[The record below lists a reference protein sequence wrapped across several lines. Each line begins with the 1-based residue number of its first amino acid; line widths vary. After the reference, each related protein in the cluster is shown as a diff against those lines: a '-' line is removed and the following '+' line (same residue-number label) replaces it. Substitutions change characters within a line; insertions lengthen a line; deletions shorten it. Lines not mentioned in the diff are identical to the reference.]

1 MKVPINWLRDYVDI
15 NISTK
20 ELGDRLT
27 MTGSMAEEIIAK
39 GADISNVVTGKIV
52 KLEKHP
58 DADKLF
64 VCQVDVGA
72 GEPIQII
79 TAATNMKLH
88 DVIPVA
94 LHNST
99 LFGGVKIKKT
109 KMRGLVS
116 NGMFCS
122 EEELGLAEEH
132 VHGLMILP
140 EETPVGKD
148 IKEVLG
154 LNSEIIDFELTS
166 NRPDCMSIIG
176 MARET
181 AATIGT
187 TYRMPDVSY
196 TPNSSEN
203 INDFLKV
210 EVRDSDLCSRFIAR
224 GVKNV
229 KIGPSPKW
237 MQDKLAEAG
246 VRPIS
251 NIVDITNYVM
261 LEFGQPM
268 HAYDFRE
275 ISTNR
280 IVVERAKAGE
290 KFTTLDGT
298 ERDLDESML
307 TIRDGETAIGLAGIM
322 GGLNSEI
329 KEDTTGVIFEAANF
343 EHINIRVS
351 TAKLGLRTEAS
362 ARFEKGLDPNMAE
375 KAIDRA
381 CQLVIELG
389 AGEVME
395 GIIDVYPEKVVP
407 KVITVDSNW
416 VNEFLGTEIDKE
428 AMRGYL
434 EKLDMSVEI
443 SGDDLEIT
451 VPTFRVDVTIRE
463 DIAEEVARIF
473 GYENIPMTII
483 ESVNARGGKTMK
495 QKLNDKTVEAMICSG
510 LNQSISYTFV
520 SPKCFDRILVSEDD
534 AMRKAVQIRN
544 PLGEDYSIMRT
555 TSLPS
560 TMESLA
566 RNYSR
571 SNEIARLFEIGKVYI
586 PGEDINKL
594 PDERNIAAVGMYGG
608 VDFYHIKG
616 VVENL
621 MEALGIKKYEFRR
634 ESTNSSFHPGKTA
647 ALLVNG
653 RYAGV
658 LGEMHPG
665 VIDNY
670 GLAERCYVAELNL
683 DVLYKYADLGREY
696 KPLPKFPAVLR
707 DLAVLVDDS
716 VMVKEIEDIIMANG
730 GSLVESVK
738 LFDVYKGKQIPEGKK
753 SVAYSIAYRLD
764 YKTLTDAE
772 VSEVHDK
779 IVRKLEESLGA
790 ELR

>member
-1 MKVPINWLRDYVDI
+1 MKVPINWLKDYVDI
-15 NISTK
+15 NVDTK

-27 MTGSMAEEIIAK
+27 LTGSMAEEIISK

-52 KLEKHP
+52 QLEKHP

-64 VCQVDVGA
+64 VCQVDIGA

-88 DVIPVA
+88 DTIPVA

-99 LFGGVKIKKT
+99 LHGGMKIKKT

-122 EEELGLAEEH
+122 EEELGLAEEQ

-140 EETPVGKD
+140 EGTPLGKD

-154 LNSEIIDFELTS
+154 LSSEIIDFELTS

-181 AATIGT
+181 AATLNT
-187 TYRMPDVSY
+187 KYRMPDLSY
-196 TPNSSEN
+196 TVNGTGN
-203 INDFLKV
+203 VNDILKV
-210 EVRDSDLCSRFIAR
+210 EIKDTLCRRFVAR

-237 MQDKLAEAG
+237 MQDKLTEAG

-251 NIVDITNYVM
+251 NIVDITNFVM

-268 HAYDFRE
+268 HAYDVRE

-280 IVVERAKAGE
+280 IVVERAKTGD

-298 ERDLDESML
+298 ERDLNENML
-307 TIRDGETAIGLAGIM
+307 TIKDGETTIGLAGIM

-329 KEDTTGVIFEAANF
+329 KEDTTGVIFESANF
-343 EHINIRVS
+343 EPINIRVS

-362 ARFEKGLDPNMAE
+362 TRFEKGLDPNMSE
-375 KAIDRA
+375 QAIDRA

-395 GIIDVYPEKVVP
+395 GTVDVYPERVVP
-407 KVITVDSNW
+407 KVMEVDSRWINS
-416 VNEFLGTEIDKE
+416 FLGTDMPKE
-428 AMRGYL
+428 DMKEYL
-434 EKLDMSVEI
+434 GRLDMETVI
-443 SGDDLEIT
+443 SGDDLIIT
-451 VPTFRVDVTIRE
+451 VPTFRVDVSIKE
-463 DIAEEVARIF
+463 DISEEVARIF

-483 ESVNARGGKTMK
+483 ESVNTRGGKTLK
-495 QKLNDKTVEAMICSG
+495 QKFNDKTVEALICCG

-520 SPKCFDRILVSEDD
+520 SPKCFDKIGLPESDPL
-534 AMRKAVQIRN
+534 RKAVVIKN

-555 TSLPS
+555 SSIPS
-560 TMESLA
+560 TMEALT
-566 RNYSR
+566 RNFTK
-571 SNEIARLFEIGKVYI
+571 SNPIARLFEVGKIYI
-586 PGEDINKL
+586 PGEDLNQL
-594 PDERNIAAVGMYGG
+594 PEEKNIAAVGMYGG
-608 VDFYHIKG
+608 VDFFNIKG

-621 MEALGIKKYEFRR
+621 MESLGISRYEFKR
-634 ESTNSSFHPGKTA
+634 ESGNPSFHPGKTA
-647 ALLVNG
+647 ALYVKG
-653 RYAGV
+653 EYAGV
-658 LGEMHPG
+658 LGEIHPD
-665 VIDNY
+665 VNDSYDIS
-670 GLAERCYVAELNL
+670 ERCYVAELSL
-683 DVLYKYADLGREY
+683 DIIYKHAELGRAY
-696 KPLPKFPAVLR
+696 KAIPKFPAVLR
-707 DLAVLVDDS
+707 DLAMLVDDS
-716 VMVKEIEDIIMANG
+716 VMVKEIEDIIIANG
-730 GSLVESVK
+730 AGMVESVK

-764 YKTLTDAE
+764 YKTLTDEE
-772 VSEVHDK
+772 VSQVHEK
-779 IVRKLEESLGA
+779 IVKNLETALGA

>member
-1 MKVPINWLRDYVDI
+1 MKVPINWLKDYVDI
-15 NISTK
+15 NIGTK

-52 KLEKHP
+52 QLEKHP

-64 VCQVDVGA
+64 VCQVDIGA
-72 GEPIQII
+72 EEPIQII
-79 TAATNMKLH
+79 TAATNMKLY

-140 EETPVGKD
+140 EGTPIGKD

-203 INDFLKV
+203 VNDFLKV
-210 EVRDSDLCSRFIAR
+210 EVRDSGLCSRFIAR

-251 NIVDITNYVM
+251 NIVDITNFVM

-298 ERDLDESML
+298 ERDLNETML
-307 TIRDGETAIGLAGIM
+307 TIKDGETAIGLAGIM
-322 GGLNSEI
+322 GGLNSVI

-343 EHINIRVS
+343 EPINIRVS

-362 ARFEKGLDPNMAE
+362 TRFEKGLDPNMALQ
-375 KAIDRA
+375 AIDRA

-395 GIIDVYPEKVVP
+395 GTVDVYPERVVP
-407 KVITVDSNW
+407 KVMTVDSKW
-416 VNEFLGTEIDKE
+416 VNAFLGTDIDKE
-428 AMRGYL
+428 AMKGYL
-434 EKLDMSVEI
+434 EKLDMVVEI
-443 SGDDLEIT
+443 SGDNLAIT
-451 VPTFRVDVTIRE
+451 VPTFRVDVSIKE

-473 GYENIPMTII
+473 GYENIPTTII
-483 ESVNARGGKTMK
+483 ESVSSRGGKTMK
-495 QKLNDKTVEAMICSG
+495 QKLNDKTVEAMICCG

-520 SPKCFDRILVSEDD
+520 SPKCFDKIMLPNNDPI
-534 AMRKAVQIRN
+534 RKAVVIRN

-560 TMESLA
+560 TMEALA
-566 RNYSR
+566 RNNSR
-571 SNEIARLFEIGKVYI
+571 SNDIVRLFENRQGIY
-586 PGEDINKL
+586 PG
-594 PDERNIAAVGMYGG
+594 
-608 VDFYHIKG
+608 
-616 VVENL
+616 
-621 MEALGIKKYEFRR
+621 
-634 ESTNSSFHPGKTA
+634 
-647 ALLVNG
+647 
-653 RYAGV
+653 
-658 LGEMHPG
+658 
-665 VIDNY
+665 
-670 GLAERCYVAELNL
+670 
-683 DVLYKYADLGREY
+683 
-696 KPLPKFPAVLR
+696 
-707 DLAVLVDDS
+707 
-716 VMVKEIEDIIMANG
+716 
-730 GSLVESVK
+730 
-738 LFDVYKGKQIPEGKK
+738 
-753 SVAYSIAYRLD
+753 
-764 YKTLTDAE
+764 
-772 VSEVHDK
+772 
-779 IVRKLEESLGA
+779 
-790 ELR
+790 

>member
-20 ELGDRLT
+20 ELGDKLT

-52 KLEKHP
+52 QLEKHP

-64 VCQVDVGA
+64 VCQVDIGA

-79 TAATNMKLH
+79 TAATNMKLN

-140 EETPVGKD
+140 EGTPLGKD

-176 MARET
+176 MVRET

-210 EVRDSDLCSRFIAR
+210 EVRDSVLCSRFIAR

-298 ERDLDESML
+298 ERDLDENML
-307 TIRDGETAIGLAGIM
+307 TIKDGETAIGLAGIM

-343 EHINIRVS
+343 EPINIRVS

-362 ARFEKGLDPNMAE
+362 TRFEKGLDPNMAQQ
-375 KAIDRA
+375 AIDRA

-395 GIIDVYPEKVVP
+395 GTVDVYPEKVLP
-407 KVITVDSNW
+407 KVMTVDSKWINA
-416 VNEFLGTEIDKE
+416 FLGTEIDKE
-428 AMRGYL
+428 DMKGYL
-434 EKLDMSVEI
+434 EKLDMAVEI
-443 SGDDLEIT
+443 SGDNLVIT

-520 SPKCFDRILVSEDD
+520 SPKCFDRILVPEED

-560 TMESLA
+560 TMEALA

-586 PGEDINKL
+586 PGEDVNQL

-608 VDFYHIKG
+608 ADFYHIKG

-634 ESTNSSFHPGKTA
+634 ESKNASFHPGKTA

-653 RYAGV
+653 RNAGV

-670 GLAERCYVAELNL
+670 GVAERCYVAELNL

-696 KPLPKFPAVLR
+696 RPLPKFPAVLR

-716 VMVKEIEDIIMANG
+716 VMVKEIEDIITANG
-730 GSLVESVK
+730 GGLVESVK
-738 LFDVYKGKQIPEGKK
+738 LFDVYKGKQIPDGKK

-772 VSEVHDK
+772 VSEVHEK
-779 IVRKLEESLGA
+779 IVKNIEEALGA

>member
-154 LNSEIIDFELTS
+154 LNSELIDFELTS

>member
-1 MKVPINWLRDYVDI
+1 MKVPINWLKDYVDI
-15 NISTK
+15 NIGTK
-20 ELGDRLT
+20 ELGDKLT

-52 KLEKHP
+52 QLEKHP

-64 VCQVDVGA
+64 VCQVDIGA

-88 DVIPVA
+88 DIIPVA
-94 LHNST
+94 LNNST
-99 LFGGVKIKKT
+99 LFDGVKIKKT

-132 VHGLMILP
+132 VHGLMILQSG
-140 EETPVGKD
+140 TPIGKD

-187 TYRMPDVSY
+187 TYRMPVVSY

-203 INDFLKV
+203 VNDFLKV
-210 EVRDSDLCSRFIAR
+210 EVRDSSLCSRFIAR
-224 GVKNV
+224 AIKNV

-237 MQDKLAEAG
+237 MQDKLTEAG

-251 NIVDITNYVM
+251 NIVDITNFVM

-275 ISTNR
+275 ISTNK

-298 ERDLDESML
+298 ERDLDETML
-307 TIRDGETAIGLAGIM
+307 TIKDGETAIGLAGIM

-343 EHINIRVS
+343 EPINIRVS

-362 ARFEKGLDPNMAE
+362 TRFEKGLDPNMALQ
-375 KAIDRA
+375 AIDRA

-395 GIIDVYPEKVVP
+395 GTIDVYPEKVVP
-407 KVITVDSNW
+407 KIMEVDSKWINA
-416 VNEFLGTEIDKE
+416 FLGTEIEKK
-428 AMRGYL
+428 AMRDYL
-434 EKLDMSVEI
+434 EKLDMAVEI
-443 SGDDLEIT
+443 SGDILVIT
-451 VPTFRVDVTIRE
+451 VPTFRVDVSIKE

-473 GYENIPMTII
+473 GYENIPKTII
-483 ESVNARGGKTMK
+483 ESVNSRGGKTIK
-495 QKLNDKTVEAMICSG
+495 QKLNDKTVEALICCG

-520 SPKCFDRILVSEDD
+520 SPKCFDKILLQENDPI
-534 AMRKAVQIRN
+534 RKAVVIRN

-560 TMESLA
+560 TMEALA
-566 RNYSR
+566 RNHSR
-571 SNEIARLFEIGKVYI
+571 SNDIVRLFEIGKAY
-586 PGEDINKL
+586 L
-594 PDERNIAAVGMYGG
+594 PDDDVNQLPAEKNIAAVGMYGR

-616 VVENL
+616 VAENL
-621 MEALGIKKYEFRR
+621 MEALGIKEYEFRR
-634 ESTNSSFHPGKTA
+634 ESNNVSFHPGKTA
-647 ALLVNG
+647 VLLVKG
-653 RYAGV
+653 RYAGIV
-658 LGEMHPG
+658 GEMHPG
-665 VIDNY
+665 VNDNY
-670 GLAERCYVAELNL
+670 GIAERSYAAELDL

-696 KPLPKFPAVLR
+696 TPLPKYPAVLR
-707 DLAVLVDDS
+707 DIAILVDDS
-716 VMVKEIEDIIMANG
+716 VMVKEIEDIITANG
-730 GSLVESVK
+730 AGMVESVK
-738 LFDVYKGKQIPEGKK
+738 LF
-753 SVAYSIAYRLD
+753 
-764 YKTLTDAE
+764 
-772 VSEVHDK
+772 
-779 IVRKLEESLGA
+779 
-790 ELR
+790 

>member
-1 MKVPINWLRDYVDI
+1 MKVPINWLKDYVDI
-15 NISTK
+15 DIDTK

-27 MTGSMAEEIIAK
+27 MTGSMAEEIIRK

-52 KLEKHP
+52 QLEKHP

-72 GEPIQII
+72 EEPIQII

-88 DVIPVA
+88 DIIPVA

-99 LFGGVKIKKT
+99 LHGGVKIKKS

-140 EETPVGKD
+140 QDTPIGKD

-154 LNSEIIDFELTS
+154 LNSEIIDFEITS

-181 AATIGT
+181 AATLNT
-187 TYRMPDVSY
+187 KYRMPDLSY
-196 TPNSSEN
+196 TPNGSGSV
-203 INDFLKV
+203 NDILKV
-210 EVRDSDLCSRFIAR
+210 EIKDPLCRRFLAR
-224 GVKNV
+224 GIKNV

-237 MQDKLAEAG
+237 MQDKLTEAG

-261 LEFGQPM
+261 IEFGQPM

-275 ISTNR
+275 ITTNR
-280 IVVERAKAGE
+280 IVVDRAKSGE

-298 ERDLDESML
+298 ERNLDENML
-307 TIRDGETAIGLAGIM
+307 NIKDGETTIGLAGIM

-329 KEDTTGVIFEAANF
+329 KEDTTGVIFESANF
-343 EHINIRVS
+343 EPINIRVS

-375 KAIDRA
+375 QAIDRA

-395 GIIDVYPEKVVP
+395 GTVDEYPEKVVP
-407 KVITVDSNW
+407 KVMEVDSKW
-416 VNEFLGTEIDKE
+416 VSGFLGVDIPKE
-428 AMRGYL
+428 EMKDYL
-434 EKLDMSVEI
+434 DRLDMDTVI
-443 SGDDLEIT
+443 SGDSLIIT
-451 VPTFRVDVTIRE
+451 VPTFRVDVSIKE
-463 DIAEEVARIF
+463 DIAEEVARIY
-473 GYENIPMTII
+473 GYDRIPNTII
-483 ESVNARGGKTMK
+483 RSVSTRNGKTLK
-495 QKLNDKTVEAMICSG
+495 QKLNDRTVEAMICCG

-520 SPKCFDRILVSEDD
+520 SPKCYDKIGLPENDPL
-534 AMRKAVQIRN
+534 RKAVKIKN

-555 TSLPS
+555 SSIQS
-560 TMESLA
+560 TMEALT
-566 RNYSR
+566 RNFTR
-571 SNEIARLFEIGKVYI
+571 NNPAVRIFEIGKVYL
-586 PGEDINKL
+586 PGEDLNQL
-594 PDERNIAAVGMYGG
+594 PSEKNITAVGMYGG
-608 VDFYHIKG
+608 ADFFNLKG

-621 MEALGIKKYEFRR
+621 MECLGISRYEFRR
-634 ESTNSSFHPGKTA
+634 ESSNPSFHPGKTA
-647 ALLVNG
+647 ALYVKG
-653 RYAGV
+653 EHAGV
-658 LGEMHPG
+658 LGEIHPA
-665 VIDNY
+665 VQDNY
-670 GLAERCYVAELNL
+670 DIAEKCCVAELNL
-683 DVLYKYADLGREY
+683 DVLYKNADLGRQY
-696 KPLPKFPAVLR
+696 KAIPKFPAVLR
-707 DLAVLVDDS
+707 DIAMLVDDK
-716 VMVKEIEDIIMANG
+716 VMVKEIEDVITANG
-730 GSLVESVK
+730 GALVESVK

-772 VSEVHDK
+772 VSEVHEK
-779 IVRKLEESLGA
+779 IVRKLEETLGA

>member
-1 MKVPINWLRDYVDI
+1 MKVPINWLKDYVDI
-15 NISTK
+15 NIDTK

-27 MTGSMAEEIIAK
+27 MTGSMAEEIIRK

-52 KLEKHP
+52 QLEKHP

-88 DVIPVA
+88 DIIPVA

-99 LFGGVKIKKT
+99 LHGGVKIKKS

-140 EETPVGKD
+140 QDTPVGKD

-181 AATIGT
+181 AATLNT
-187 TYRMPDVSY
+187 KYRIPDLSY
-196 TPNSSEN
+196 TPNGTGN
-203 INDFLKV
+203 INDVLKV
-210 EVRDSDLCSRFIAR
+210 EIKDTLCRRFLAR
-224 GVKNV
+224 GIKNV

-237 MQDKLAEAG
+237 MQDKLTEAG

-251 NIVDITNYVM
+251 NIVDITNFVM

-268 HAYDFRE
+268 HAYDERE
-275 ISTNR
+275 ITTGR

-298 ERDLDESML
+298 ERDLDENML
-307 TIRDGETAIGLAGIM
+307 NIKDGETTIGLAGIM

-329 KEDTTGVIFEAANF
+329 KEDTTGVIFESANF
-343 EHINIRVS
+343 EPINIRVS

-375 KAIDRA
+375 QAINRA

-395 GIIDVYPEKVVP
+395 GTVDVYPEKAVP
-407 KVITVDSNW
+407 KVMEVDSAWINA
-416 VNEFLGTEIDKE
+416 FLGIDISSAEMKD
-428 AMRGYL
+428 YL
-434 EKLDMSVEI
+434 DRLDMDTVI
-443 SGDDLEIT
+443 SGDSLIIT
-451 VPTFRVDVTIRE
+451 VPTFRVDVSIRE
-463 DIAEEVARIF
+463 DIAEEVARLY
-473 GYENIPMTII
+473 GYDKVPNTII
-483 ESVNARGGKTMK
+483 RSVSTRNGKTLK
-495 QKLNDKTVEAMICSG
+495 QKLNDRTVEALICCG

-520 SPKCFDRILVSEDD
+520 SPKCYDKIGLPENDPL
-534 AMRKAVQIRN
+534 RKAVKIKN

-555 TSLPS
+555 SSIQS
-560 TMESLA
+560 TMEALT
-566 RNYSR
+566 RNFTR
-571 SNEIARLFEIGKVYI
+571 SNPVVRIFEVGKVYL
-586 PGEDINKL
+586 PGEDMNQL
-594 PDERNIAAVGMYGG
+594 PSERNIAAVGMYGG
-608 VDFYHIKG
+608 VDFFNLKG

-621 MEALGIKKYEFRR
+621 MECLGITRYEFRR
-634 ESTNSSFHPGKTA
+634 ESANPSFHPGKTA
-647 ALLVNG
+647 ALYVKG
-653 RYAGV
+653 EYAGV
-658 LGEMHPG
+658 LGEIHPD
-665 VIDNY
+665 VNDNY
-670 GLAERCYVAELNL
+670 DIDEKCYVAELNL
-683 DVLYKYADLGREY
+683 DVLYKHADLARQY
-696 KPLPKFPAVLR
+696 KAIPKFPAVLR
-707 DLAVLVDDS
+707 DMAMLVDDK
-716 VMVKEIEDIIMANG
+716 VMVKEIEDVMIANG
-730 GSLVESVK
+730 GGLVESVK

-772 VSEVHDK
+772 VSEVHEK
-779 IVRKLEESLGA
+779 IVRKLEESFGA

>member
-1 MKVPINWLRDYVDI
+1 MKVPINWLKDYVDI

-20 ELGDRLT
+20 ELGDKLT

-52 KLEKHP
+52 QLEKHP

-64 VCQVDVGA
+64 VCQVDIGA

-88 DVIPVA
+88 DIIPVA
-94 LHNST
+94 LNNST

-140 EETPVGKD
+140 GGTPIGKD

-196 TPNSSEN
+196 TPDSIEN
-203 INDFLKV
+203 VNDFLKV
-210 EVRDSDLCSRFIAR
+210 EVRDSSLCSRFIAR
-224 GVKNV
+224 AIKNV

-237 MQDKLAEAG
+237 MQDKLTEAG

-251 NIVDITNYVM
+251 NMVDITNFVM

-275 ISTNR
+275 ISTNN

-298 ERDLDESML
+298 VRDLEETML
-307 TIRDGETAIGLAGIM
+307 TIKDGETAIGLAGIM

-329 KEDTTGVIFEAANF
+329 KEDTTGVVFEAANF
-343 EHINIRVS
+343 EPINIRVS

-362 ARFEKGLDPNMAE
+362 TRFEKGLDPNMALQ
-375 KAIDRA
+375 AIDRA

-395 GIIDVYPEKVVP
+395 GTIDVYPEKVVP
-407 KVITVDSNW
+407 KVMEVDSKWINT
-416 VNEFLGTEIDKE
+416 FLGTDIEKK
-428 AMRGYL
+428 AMRDYL
-434 EKLDMSVEI
+434 EKLDMAVEI
-443 SGDDLEIT
+443 SGDILMIT
-451 VPTFRVDVTIRE
+451 VPTFRVDVSIKE

-473 GYENIPMTII
+473 GYENIPKTII
-483 ESVNARGGKTMK
+483 ESVNSRGGKTIK
-495 QKLNDKTVEAMICSG
+495 QKLNDKTVEALICCG

-520 SPKCFDRILVSEDD
+520 SPKCFDKILLQDND
-534 AMRKAVQIRN
+534 PIRNAVVIRN

-555 TSLPS
+555 SSLPS
-560 TMESLA
+560 TMEALA
-566 RNYSR
+566 RNHSR
-571 SNEIARLFEIGKVYI
+571 SNDIVRLFEIGKAY
-586 PGEDINKL
+586 L
-594 PDERNIAAVGMYGG
+594 PDDDVNQLPAEKNIAAVGMYGG

-616 VVENL
+616 VAENL
-621 MEALGIKKYEFRR
+621 MEALGIKEYEFRR
-634 ESTNSSFHPGKTA
+634 ESNNVSFHPGKTA
-647 ALLVNG
+647 VLLVKG

-665 VIDNY
+665 VNDNY
-670 GLAERCYVAELNL
+670 GIAERCYVAELDL

-696 KPLPKFPAVLR
+696 TPLPKFPAVLR
-707 DLAVLVDDS
+707 DIAILVDDS
-716 VMVKEIEDIIMANG
+716 VMVKEIEDIITANG
-730 GSLVESVK
+730 AGMVESVK
-738 LFDVYKGKQIPEGKK
+738 LFDVYKGKQIQSGKK

-764 YKTLTDAE
+764 YKTLTDGE
-772 VSEVHDK
+772 VSEVHEK
-779 IVRKLEESLGA
+779 IVQNLEKVFGA

>member
-154 LNSEIIDFELTS
+154 LNSELIDFELTS

-779 IVRKLEESLGA
+779 IVRKLEESLVE